1 MGKYRKKSLNQQTI
15 IKQYNI
21 VNNNYYINNEDINSN
36 DINSNNKEEI
46 LDNANNNVQN
56 NNYSS
61 DRTVNKSLNSKKDNT
76 NTKNKITQK
85 KDTFNKILP
94 IAFYIIIFI
103 LYSLDIDTTR
113 FSNILLIF
121 TSAYSLV
128 MEADAWIEFKNKN
141 KVLDWIQKVFGP
153 LITTV
158 YIFIIIALI
167 CVYTEVIDKIP
178 TNTVSLIIM
187 LICII
192 LYSIRNYQ
200 QLLLNDDNKN
210 NKI

>member
-1 MGKYRKKSLNQQTI
+1 MGKYRRKSLNQQTI

-21 VNNNYYINNEDINSN
+21 TNNNYYINNEDINSN
-36 DINSNNKEEI
+36 DKKEV

-61 DRTVNKSLNSKKDNT
+61 DRTVNKSLNNKKDNT
-76 NTKNKITQK
+76 NTTKNKIAQK
-85 KDTFNKILP
+85 KDTISKILP
-94 IAFYIIIFI
+94 IAFYIIIFT
-103 LYSLDIDTTR
+103 LYSLDVDTTR

-121 TSAYSLV
+121 SSAYSFV

-141 KVLDWIQKVFGP
+141 KVLGWIQKVFGP

>member
-21 VNNNYYINNEDINSN
+21 TNNNYYINNEDINSN